1 MASEIGIILGA
12 IRRKNVNRAF
22 HILHH
27 CLIGNFT
34 VGAFFGLG
42 LNISLSSFVYLERF
56 TKLTTRVMIGAG
68 GNAVFSFYLETAYHF
83 I

>member
-22 HILHH
+22 HILH

-34 VGAFFGLG
+34 VRALFGLG
-42 LNISLSSFVYLERF
+42 LNFSLFFCLSWTIYKIADR
-56 TKLTTRVMIGAG
+56 A
-68 GNAVFSFYLETAYHF
+68 FYLPMDDIKLIFKAEYSKN
-83 I
+83 